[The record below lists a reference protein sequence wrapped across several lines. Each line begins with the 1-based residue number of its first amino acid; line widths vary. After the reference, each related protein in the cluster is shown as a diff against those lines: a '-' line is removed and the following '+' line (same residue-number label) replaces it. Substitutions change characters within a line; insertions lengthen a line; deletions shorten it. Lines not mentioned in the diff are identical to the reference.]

1 MRTPLDNGTD
11 LIYQTS
17 LDINY
22 LVQVIDYIKNS
33 AKKSIDYMNKNLK
46 QQFWKIYI
54 KKINLSLL

>member
-46 QQFWKIYI
+46 QQF
-54 KKINLSLL
+54 

>member
-33 AKKSIDYMNKNLK
+33 AKKSVDYMNKNLK